1 MTLLRESPPY
11 IVVIRNYIIYSNIVL
26 PPNTDT
32 EYTIDYNMYN
42 FLFFLLKSYI
52 IYGRIPPPLQKM
64 FWDHHFKL
72 VTWLNVR
79 STECTNL
86 FTRF

>member
-42 FLFFLLKSYI
+42 FLFYFTQKLYYI
-52 IYGRIPPPLQKM
+52 WKDPPSPPE
-64 FWDHHFKL
+64 
-72 VTWLNVR
+72 NVLGP
-79 STECTNL
+79 SL
-86 FTRF
+86 